1 MMVVSK
7 RWVFFTMKVRPSE
20 DQVQMEG
27 SHVSIMWYVSEYLIK
42 RGRGRCVDKLLTAP
56 IESML
61 YINNKLIMIG
71 THSAKRW
78 APRGALLL
86 HRYYW

>member
-27 SHVSIMWYVSEYLIK
+27 SHVSIMWYVSEYLIEREREGGVLINYWRAVK
-42 RGRGRCVDKLLTAP
+42 P
-56 IESML
+56 IE
-61 YINNKLIMIG
+61 LIMYPPPPQ
-71 THSAKRW
+71 R
-78 APRGALLL
+78 
-86 HRYYW
+86 